1 MPFLDSRLS
10 RLSGL
15 DRLSRLWRIMI
26 RVLIVDDE
34 RPARRKIRRYL
45 ETEADMEIV
54 GEAGSGAEAVAAIE
68 KEKPDLVFLDVQM
81 PGLDGFGVLDA
92 LSVHPL
98 PQIVFVTAHD
108 EFALRAFEV
117 HALDYLLKP
126 FEPTRFKKVLERARA
141 IMQRAS
147 DDASERVSRL
157 LEEMRGRSYLERLFI
172 NSGERAFFLQVNQ
185 IDWIEAA
192 KNYVR
197 LHTAQDVYTL
207 RGTIEGLCRRL
218 DPELFIRV
226 NKSQAVNL
234 DSIKELQPWFHGEY
248 RIILK
253 DGTEMMWSRRYLD
266 RSSSLFAN
274 QF

>member
-1 MPFLDSRLS
+1 MSK
-10 RLSGL
+10 
-15 DRLSRLWRIMI
+15 I

-45 ETEADMEIV
+45 DAEADIEIV
-54 GEAGSGAEAVAAIE
+54 AEAGDGQEAVAAIE
-68 KEKPDLVFLDVQM
+68 KERPDLVFLDVQM
-81 PGLDGFGVLDA
+81 PGMDGFSVIEA
-92 LSVHPL
+92 LSLHPL

-126 FEPTRFKKVLERARA
+126 FEPSRFKKVLERVREQVKR
-141 IMQRAS
+141 MS
-147 DDASERVSRL
+147 DDASQQVSRL

-172 NSGERAFFLQVNQ
+172 HSGERAFFLQVSR
-185 IDWIEAA
+185 IEWIEAA

-197 LHTAQDVYTL
+197 LHAGQDVYKL

-218 DPELFIRV
+218 DPERFIRV
-226 NKSQAVNL
+226 NRSQAVNL
-234 DSIKELQPWFHGEY
+234 ESIRELQPWFHGEY

-266 RSSSLFAN
+266 RSSHLFTN